1 MALPEESTTSC
12 STMMS
17 QRATICMTRPAQWHG
32 MPRAEGMVAISP
44 SPLFRGPELSHGPEG
59 GKVPTYR
66 NKGVQH
72 FGHLGE
78 GQPLG
83 IEGTDPKGF
92 SP

>member
-1 MALPEESTTSC
+1 
-12 STMMS
+12 
-17 QRATICMTRPAQWHG
+17 
-32 MPRAEGMVAISP
+32 MPRAEGTVAIP
-44 SPLFRGPELSHGPEG
+44 PPHTHTLFHGPGLSHGPEG